1 MNNEFLSRVYRW
13 LAIGLLITFGCGY
26 FLSINIDLFLSII
39 NAYPVFIILEIGI
52 GLGLVLFLEK
62 TSDTVAKTMYLVYAA
77 ITGITFGS
85 LFIVYE
91 LSSIMYV
98 FLATAIIFGVL
109 GFIGK
114 NIKANLNGLGT
125 FLLIALFA
133 TIILMIIN
141 VFVGSETLNLGLAIA
156 VLLIFCGYLVV
167 DIWRIARIKGE
178 QEEKYAVFWAF
189 QLYLDIINIIIKLLQ
204 LFGKR
209 K

>member
-1 MNNEFLSRVYRW
+1 MNNEFLSKVYKW

-26 FLSINIDLFLSII
+26 FLSLNIDLFLNII
-39 NAYPVFIILEIGI
+39 NVYPLFVILEVGI
-52 GLGLVLFLEK
+52 GLGLVFLLPK
-62 TSDTVAKTMYLVYAA
+62 MSDTVAKTMYLIYAA

-85 LFIVYE
+85 IFIVYQ
-91 LSSIMYV
+91 LSSIMFV

-114 NIKANLNGLGT
+114 NIKANLNGLST
-125 FLLIALFA
+125 FLLVALLSSLV
-133 TIILMIIN
+133 LMIIN
-141 VFVGSETLNLGLAIA
+141 IFVGSETLDLGLAIA
-156 VLLIFCGYLVV
+156 ILLIFCGYLVV
-167 DIWRIARIKGE
+167 DIWRISRINGE

-209 K
+209 N